1 MRPIPGICETGA
13 IVGAI
18 AGEVTGA
25 IAIAGAIACADGRAE
40 SGCAIVAPW
49 ASTRAAPTLDGV
61 RGRDSWPGSVGA
73 IGWMWSPHC
82 WQYAKPTGVEVPH
95 RGHVIVVALGRTG
108 ATVGGAGV
116 PNGTAPG
123 MFAGMLGSGVG
134 IGALDATITA
144 GGSASDAPHDRQ
156 NFMPGGLSPR
166 QTLQMMGNPPPAAGV
181 CWMAGASALP
191 QFKQNDD
198 PNGLSWPQTR
208 HLIRLLRV
216 WPKRRRTGMAAG
228 GFATPEASC

>member
-1 MRPIPGICETGA
+1 MAPHCCFPVC
-13 IVGAI
+13 
-18 AGEVTGA
+18 
-25 IAIAGAIACADGRAE
+25 CGRALRAF
-40 SGCAIVAPW
+40 GHTYWFRPVVIV
-49 ASTRAAPTLDGV
+49 
-61 RGRDSWPGSVGA
+61 
-73 IGWMWSPHC
+73 H
-82 WQYAKPTGVEVPH
+82 AKPTGVDVPH

-181 CWMAGASALP
+181 C
-191 QFKQNDD
+191 
-198 PNGLSWPQTR
+198 
-208 HLIRLLRV
+208 
-216 WPKRRRTGMAAG
+216 
-228 GFATPEASC
+228 